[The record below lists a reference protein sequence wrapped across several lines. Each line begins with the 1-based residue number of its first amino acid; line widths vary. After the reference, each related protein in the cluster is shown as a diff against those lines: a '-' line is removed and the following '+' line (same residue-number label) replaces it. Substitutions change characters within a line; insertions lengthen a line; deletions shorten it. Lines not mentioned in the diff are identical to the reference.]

1 MSQENVRVYPA
12 ILLKPEDNYD
22 AVFDR
27 LHAEGWSV
35 NSSEYMQANTLEEA
49 VMLQAESFPC
59 LEFQPIQ
66 LPNPTDRFK
75 WISAGKW
82 VAFHRTPRPKPSLTP
97 QEIEQVHDYFAMNL
111 QDEGLDPTSHEEDF
125 KKALDPQKNW
135 SENLAVMDNLIERLK
150 PTKPAEAQPTM
161 PCAVYVEGGTD
172 PANSHEPQYFVTLLP
187 KGMTFPEDFFIG
199 RGIMDTPQLEEYLKS
214 QEDYYDEVESQGM
227 MDDEYREEMVK
238 KLPAP
243 FNKLEA
249 YVKLTWTYPEA
260 AEFDDAGQIIWGF
273 YHTNFTQQELEAKT
287 VDELKTIAGIKGAS
301 TGGNKPEIIQSILY
315 KQPQPLSSP
324 PLEKIYFIDRDVA
337 AKLLQKSEWWT
348 ATPSPEVP
356 VKTPYPTLPDLMK
369 KGFRYVI
376 SIRPPNWEGYK
387 YGLWYDKLY
396 GDSQGGATEVKT
408 KQELLDHIKR
418 IFNEWNQ
425 FDSILGRQPDKPTIE
440 NVFFESFTPDITKM
454 ELFGSKRLDAFF

>member
-1 MSQENVRVYPA
+1 MVKKMSQENVRVYPA

-97 QEIEQVHDYFAMNL
+97 QETEH
-111 QDEGLDPTSHEEDF
+111 
-125 KKALDPQKNW
+125 
-135 SENLAVMDNLIERLK
+135 ENLAVMDNLIERLK
-150 PTKPAEAQPTM
+150 PTKPAEAQPTV

-199 RGIMDTPQLEEYLKS
+199 RGVMDTPQLEEYLKS

-238 KLPAP
+238 KLPSP

-249 YVKLTWTYPEA
+249 YVKLTWKYPEDVKFN
-260 AEFDDAGQIIWGF
+260 EAGQIIWNI
-273 YHTNFTQQELEAKT
+273 YQKTYTRQELEAQT
-287 VDELKTIAGIKGAS
+287 VDELKTIAEIKGAS

-315 KQPQPLSSP
+315 KQPQ
-324 PLEKIYFIDRDVA
+324 LEKIYFIDRDVA
-337 AKLLQKSEWWT
+337 AKLMQKGQWWT

-356 VKTPYPTLPDLMK
+356 VKPPEFNV
-369 KGFRYVI
+369 GNYVLVVG
-376 SIRPPNWEGYK
+376 NEVGK
-387 YGLWYDKLY
+387 VL
-396 GDSQGGATEVKT
+396 EVKPSSIT
-408 KQELLDHIKR
+408 KEPSYEYFLEYPDGHKQWTHISAIKG
-418 IFNEWNQ
+418 IA
-425 FDSILGRQPDKPTIE
+425 KP
-440 NVFFESFTPDITKM
+440 PAPKM

>member
-1 MSQENVRVYPA
+1 MGKKMSQENVRVYPA

-97 QEIEQVHDYFAMNL
+97 QEIEQVHDYFAMTL

-315 KQPQPLSSP
+315 KQPQ
-324 PLEKIYFIDRDVA
+324 LEKIYFIDRDVA

-356 VKTPYPTLPDLMK
+356 VKPPEFNV
-369 KGFRYVI
+369 GNYVLVVG
-376 SIRPPNWEGYK
+376 NEVGK
-387 YGLWYDKLY
+387 VL
-396 GDSQGGATEVKT
+396 EVKPSSIT
-408 KQELLDHIKR
+408 KEPSYEYFLEYPDGHKQWTHISAIKG
-418 IFNEWNQ
+418 IAK
-425 FDSILGRQPDKPTIE
+425 SPAP
-440 NVFFESFTPDITKM
+440 KM